1 MTNEMRN
8 NIKNKLKE
16 LNYKQSLTFGYLL
29 CKKLFPDYAL
39 FSEYEDFGK
48 PDILYSG
55 LIALRKHIS
64 RANNEKQIDNLTKEL
79 WEDEDITPDT
89 DDFPGN
95 ISASLALN
103 SLSAMYH
110 TLKYANI
117 KEIELIEKVSNLS
130 LESVTMFFVVNN
142 NIDQNMPKEEYNQ
155 IINNSIFVQSE
166 IQLQRNLIE
175 KIQTIGQTTQRFYTK
190 IRTNESKLVEN
201 SLYSQ
206 FVYV

>member
-1 MTNEMRN
+1 MINEV
-8 NIKNKLKE
+8 KNKLKE
-16 LNYKQSLTFGYLL
+16 LNYNQSLTFGYLL

-55 LIALRKHIS
+55 LIALRKRIS
-64 RANNEKQIDNLTKEL
+64 GANNENQIDNLITNL
-79 WEDEDITPDT
+79 LDDEDITPDT

-103 SLSAMYH
+103 SVSAMYH
-110 TLKYANI
+110 SLKYANT
-117 KEIELIEKVSNLS
+117 KGTELIGKVSDIS
-130 LESVTMFFVVNN
+130 LESVVMFFVVNN
-142 NIDQNMPKEEYNQ
+142 NIDQNLPKEEYNR

-175 KIQTIGQTTQRFYTK
+175 KIQTIGQTTERFYTK
-190 IRTNESKLVEN
+190 IRTNENKLVEN

>member
-1 MTNEMRN
+1 MINEVKN
-8 NIKNKLKE
+8 NIKNRLKE
-16 LNYKQSLTFGYLL
+16 LNYNQSLTFGYLL

-55 LIALRKHIS
+55 LIALRKRIS
-64 RANNEKQIDNLTKEL
+64 GANNEKLIENLITDL
-79 WEDEDITPDT
+79 WEDDDITPDT

-103 SLSAMYH
+103 SVSAMYH
-110 TLKYANI
+110 SLKYANTQ
-117 KEIELIEKVSNLS
+117 ETELIEKVSELS
-130 LESVTMFFVVNN
+130 LESVIMFFVVNN
-142 NIDQNMPKEEYNQ
+142 NIDQNIPKEDYNK

-190 IRTNESKLVEN
+190 IRTNENKLVEN

-206 FVYV
+206 FIYA